1 MYSIE
6 TDDTNFTRFRHLPR
20 PVLLVDH
27 DPEFGTVMRV
37 AFASRGARLEWT
49 DRVTDALR
57 ILARREYDPVII
69 DLRLYDGSGLD
80 LLEGAVRD
88 GLLAPGR
95 AVILA
100 SHDFGESRAS
110 QSPSTSLDLDAFL
123 DRLVALA
130 ARPLTQPEAAGL
142 RIQLAL
148 YIAGSSHGHAS
159 GSGPGAF
166 STLRFFLCDLLDNES
181 KVA

>member
-88 GLLAPGR
+88 GLLTGR
-95 AVILA
+95 AVILT
-100 SHDFGESRAS
+100 SHDFADSSAS
-110 QSPSTSLDLDAFL
+110 ASPSTSLDLDAFL

-130 ARPLTQPEAAGL
+130 ARPRAQSESGRL

-148 YIAGSSHGHAS
+148 YIAGSSRGHAS
-159 GSGPGAF
+159 GSGAGAF
-166 STLRFFLCDLLDNES
+166 SKLRFFLCDLSDDDC
-181 KVA
+181 KVS